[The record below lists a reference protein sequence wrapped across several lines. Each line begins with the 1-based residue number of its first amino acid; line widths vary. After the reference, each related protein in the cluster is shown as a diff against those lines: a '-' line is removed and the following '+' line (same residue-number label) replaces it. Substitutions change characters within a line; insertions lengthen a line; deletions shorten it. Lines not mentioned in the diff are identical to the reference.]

1 MTRPSPQSRSLTFT
15 QLGGPRTYR
24 GTLARQ
30 VGSSSR
36 NCTRNLY
43 SAQVRVKTSLISGM
57 TMMIKMLTPSSCE
70 GSQSITNPRIK
81 GTCRDSSSAS
91 RMAVRSEAPL
101 MPDRHARV
109 PGINRNILCALEI
122 MLKIPSRSWRSF
134 GIRSS
139 LGSLSTSGTLGSRTL
154 RWLS

>member
-15 QLGGPRTYR
+15 QLGEPRTSR
-24 GTLARQ
+24 GSQVRQ
-30 VGSSSR
+30 VGSSYR

-57 TMMIKMLTPSSCE
+57 RMTIKTLTPSSCVE
-70 GSQSITNPRIK
+70 SQSISKPRII
-81 GTCRDSSSAS
+81 GTCRDSSSGS
-91 RMAVRSEAPL
+91 RTAVRSGAPL
-101 MPDRHARV
+101 MHGRHARE
-109 PGINRNILCALEI
+109 PGINRSTLCAQEI
-122 MLKIPSRSWRSF
+122 MQKIPSRSWRNF

-139 LGSLSTSGTLGSRTL
+139 LDSLSTSGTLGSRTL